1 MNNRF
6 LGKLIDSKKL
16 PKNENG
22 VILCRWCSK
31 PVKPP
36 RRTMCSS
43 LCAHEIR
50 IRTNNKYLRECLF
63 KRDNG
68 ICKICN
74 QDTKSIAKTA
84 LKLDL
89 EQRNIFL
96 KNNNISLKRKIWK
109 RKFGGGL
116 WDADHILP
124 VKDGGGS
131 CGLENLRTLC
141 ISCHKLVTANSKKK
155 I

>member
-6 LGKLIDSKKL
+6 IGKLIDAKYL
-16 PKNENG
+16 PKNQNG
-22 VILCRWCSK
+22 ETLCRWCNK
-31 PVKPP
+31 AVKPP
-36 RRTMCSS
+36 RRTMCSAE
-43 LCAHEIR
+43 CAHEIR
-50 IRTNNKYLRECLF
+50 IRTSNKYLRECIY
-63 KRDNG
+63 KRDKG
-68 ICKICN
+68 ICEICN
-74 QDTKSIAKTA
+74 LDTKKIAKEA

-89 EQRNIFL
+89 EQRVNYL
-96 KNNNISLKRKIWK
+96 KEYNISIKRKIWK

-141 ISCHKLVTANSKKK
+141 ISCHKLVTKSSYQ
-155 I
+155 